1 MVGGSRL
8 VFVGARKTEAADCRA
23 RLSEGIFEDGE
34 EEEIARAPFSRST
47 STRSGRA
54 IERQS
59 GFNVGCRSSAGHET
73 AFVYLLR
80 SNGAH
85 ISRTAIPFCER
96 NFAATAFG
104 LSENVLR
111 GFARQQRLRAG

>member
-8 VFVGARKTEAADCRA
+8 VFLGARKTEAADCRA
-23 RLSEGIFEDGE
+23 RLPKGVFEDGE

-47 STRSGRA
+47 SVRSGRA

-59 GFNVGCRSSAGHET
+59 GFNVGCRSLAGHET
-73 AFVYLLR
+73 AFVCSLQ

-85 ISRTAIPFCER
+85 IPRTTVPFRER

-111 GFARQQRLRAG
+111 GFARQRRLRAG